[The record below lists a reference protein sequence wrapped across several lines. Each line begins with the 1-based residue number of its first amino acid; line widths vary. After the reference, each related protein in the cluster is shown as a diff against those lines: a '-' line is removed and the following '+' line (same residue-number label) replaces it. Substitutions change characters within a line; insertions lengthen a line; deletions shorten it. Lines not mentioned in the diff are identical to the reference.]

1 MALLKVPN
9 IYFRESK
16 PGGIRPESME
26 SGEENECREVYNR
39 YLWEGYFNELY
50 SRKKTIVYQLFFR
63 NHAAQ
68 LAALGK

>member
-1 MALLKVPN
+1 MD
-9 IYFRESK
+9 
-16 PGGIRPESME
+16 
-26 SGEENECREVYNR
+26 SGEENEGREVYNR
-39 YLWEGYFNELY
+39 YLWEDYSNELY